1 MISGGVEGGICDQPS
16 SNITKF
22 EMFVWNKSNQ
32 KHDESDY
39 DDWQNKSKIITNK
52 QFKFNT
58 IWYTFKNWSASVFW
72 GINLYYAIDFIL
84 IIIMRHS
91 TASQNI
97 ISLREWKYGN
107 NNNYYNQVLIIIIAT
122 TERYNS
128 YCTLSNVS
136 FIFVAK

>member
-1 MISGGVEGGICDQPS
+1 
-16 SNITKF
+16 
-22 EMFVWNKSNQ
+22 
-32 KHDESDY
+32 
-39 DDWQNKSKIITNK
+39 
-52 QFKFNT
+52 
-58 IWYTFKNWSASVFW
+58 
-72 GINLYYAIDFIL
+72 
-84 IIIMRHS
+84 MRHS